1 MPEGVSPFEISIPE
15 DTLDDLVGRLRRT
28 RFAEDFGNEDWSFGV
43 PGSYLRALV
52 EHWVSQFEWR
62 AQEAAMNQ
70 FAHYRAD
77 LDGVPIHFVHER
89 GHGPAPMPLI
99 LTHGW
104 PWTFWDYG
112 QLIGPLANPEAFGG
126 DPGDAFDVIVPSLPG
141 TAFSSPLTV
150 TGIGVL
156 GTADLWLKLMRDTLG
171 YDRFAAA
178 GGDSGAFVTA
188 RLGHTYPHAIIGIHL
203 NFPATA
209 TMAAL
214 GSIRPEDYSPEEMQ
228 YSAGSPRSRGTAAHM
243 AVHVDD
249 PQTLA
254 WAMNDSPAGLAA
266 WMVERRR
273 NWSDCEGDVERR
285 FSKDQLLTS
294 VSLYWLTGTF
304 HTSVRFYAESF
315 RTPWPLAHD
324 RLPPIEAPTAVAVF
338 PGELLRVPRRFM
350 QRQANLMRWT
360 VMPRG
365 GHFAP
370 AEEPQLMVEDI
381 RAFFRDLR

>member
-1 MPEGVSPFEISIPE
+1 MPKGVARFEVNIPK
-15 DTLDDLVGRLRRT
+15 DALDDLGDRLRRT
-28 RFAEDFGNEDWSFGV
+28 RFAEDFGNEDWAFGV
-43 PGSYLRALV
+43 PGSYLGALV
-52 EHWVSQFEWR
+52 DHWVSQFDWR
-62 AQEAAMNQ
+62 AQEARMNH
-70 FAHYRAD
+70 FSHYLAEV
-77 LDGVPIHFVHER
+77 DGVPIHFVHER

-104 PWTFWDYG
+104 PWTFWDYE
-112 QLIGPLANPEAFGG
+112 QLIGPLSNPAAFGA
-126 DPGDAFDVIVPSLPG
+126 DPRDAFDVIIPSLPG
-141 TAFSSPLTV
+141 TAFSSPLRT
-150 TGIGVL
+150 TGIGVVA
-156 GTADLWLKLMRDTLG
+156 TAELWLKLMRDTLG
-171 YDRFAAA
+171 YDRFAAG

-188 RLGHTYPHAIIGIHL
+188 RLGHTYPQSIIGIHL

-214 GSIRPEDYSPEEMQ
+214 GSVRPQDYSLEEQ
-228 YSAGSPRSRGTAAHM
+228 PWSSDLAHSRGTTAHM
-243 AVHVDD
+243 AVHVED

-254 WAMNDSPAGLAA
+254 WAMNDSPTGLAA

-273 NWSDCEGDVERR
+273 NWSDCQGDVERR
-285 FSKDQLLTS
+285 FSKDQLLTM

-315 RTPWPLAHD
+315 RKPWPLAHD
-324 RLPPIEAPTAVAVF
+324 RLPPIEVPTAVAVF
-338 PGELLRVPRRFM
+338 PRELVRVPRRFM
-350 QRQANLMRWT
+350 ERQANLLRWT